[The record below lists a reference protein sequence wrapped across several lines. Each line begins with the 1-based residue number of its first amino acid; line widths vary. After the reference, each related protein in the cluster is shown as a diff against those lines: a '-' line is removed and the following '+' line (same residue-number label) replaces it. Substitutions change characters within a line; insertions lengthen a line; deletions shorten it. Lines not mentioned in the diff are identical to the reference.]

1 MGAAT
6 LLAAAAVAAAWV
18 AAREPAF
25 APLLWLGLLLSCLAL
40 RPGERRFVSPVW
52 LTAALAAFAV
62 TWPTALDHEAA
73 VRHALTFAAAALL
86 FGLARARPPSDRAL
100 LVVALGI
107 AATALVAGWQ
117 LAGGLDQAGAQVGQ
131 LPLAVQEAA
140 AARLAGDRAFGTAT
154 LPGHFAA
161 LLLLAAPLGAAAIVR
176 ERGVARLGGV
186 LTTALAVVGVVLT
199 RSLAGAAVAAALL
212 VLAAVW
218 VLPRRWGVA
227 AVVTAVVVVASLAL
241 ARPDLTALSPVRL
254 RWLNWRTTAWVAAQ
268 HPWLGVGLGGVGQ
281 ASLTSPWAVDN
292 STPYS
297 HNTLLQMLAEGG
309 VASVGVLAALVVALV
324 SPLRRTLATSPTLTL
339 AVCVVPLHNLVDF
352 SAYAPEVLWPWAVL
366 AGTLAGRSLPPP
378 RPLPGWLLVP
388 VLAGG
393 VVLSTLL
400 WRAGVE
406 LRAAQASSPPVA
418 VEHAMRAARLAPWT
432 VTPALEAAG
441 VALDGPVPRASL
453 IALDGLLGER
463 GWVWPVSSGWAE
475 ARGRVLLALG
485 RPGEALVWIGEA
497 RRRAPSRD
505 DLLAWEARCAAP

>member
-1 MGAAT
+1 
-6 LLAAAAVAAAWV
+6 
-18 AAREPAF
+18 
-25 APLLWLGLLLSCLAL
+25 
-40 RPGERRFVSPVW
+40 
-52 LTAALAAFAV
+52 
-62 TWPTALDHEAA
+62 
-73 VRHALTFAAAALL
+73 
-86 FGLARARPPSDRAL
+86 
-100 LVVALGI
+100 
-107 AATALVAGWQ
+107 
-117 LAGGLDQAGAQVGQ
+117 
-131 LPLAVQEAA
+131 
-140 AARLAGDRAFGTAT
+140 
-154 LPGHFAA
+154 
-161 LLLLAAPLGAAAIVR
+161 
-176 ERGVARLGGV
+176 
-186 LTTALAVVGVVLT
+186 
-199 RSLAGAAVAAALL
+199 VAAALL
-212 VLAAVW
+212 LLAAVW
-218 VLPRRWGVA
+218 VLPRRWGVV

-297 HNTLLQMLAEGG
+297 HNTLLQLLAEGG

-324 SPLRRTLATSPTLTL
+324 SLVRRALATSPALAL

-406 LRAAQASSPPVA
+406 LRAAQTSSPAVA

-441 VALDGPVPRASL
+441 VALDRPVPRASL
-453 IALDGLLGER
+453 IALDALLGER
-463 GWVWPVSSGWAE
+463 GWVWPLSSGWAE

-497 RRRAPSRD
+497 RRRAPFRD
-505 DLLAWEARCAAP
+505 DLLVWEARCAAP